1 MHLPSVMAWH
11 MWILSNICRRPA
23 VALRSMPALLP
34 LPGRAGPSDVKQEV
48 VVKAEQEEPCQKRRR
63 RK

>member
-11 MWILSNICRRPA
+11 MWILSNIRRRPA
-23 VALRSMPALLP
+23 VALRSMPALP
-34 LPGRAGPSDVKQEV
+34 LPGDVKQEV
-48 VVKAEQEEPCQKRRR
+48 VVKAEQEDSGLEKPCQKRRR